1 MTKVKEYAKIPDL
14 IHRALTYGIKLDHLS
29 HQEQKDYLLD
39 LSDFINRAGVFTSDY
54 QNDKIVIESKYMDPI
69 LAVKIRKGRL
79 EFLPLAEGSF
89 FDSFMTV
96 LSFIS
101 YKKEEKEILK
111 EFKIFV
117 DELDKEKLEK
127 EETEEADTPPTE
139 DTEDDFDWI

>member
-29 HQEQKDYLLD
+29 RQEQKDYLLD
-39 LSDFINRAGVFTSDY
+39 LSDFINKAGAFVSDY
-54 QNDKIVIESKYMDPI
+54 RDDNIIIESKYMDPI
-69 LAVKIRKGRL
+69 LAVKIRNNTL
-79 EFLPLAEGSF
+79 EFLPMGEASF

-117 DELDKEKLEK
+117 DELDKEKIEK
-127 EETEEADTPPTE
+127 EETEEVDTPPTE